1 MKRIVSVVAAL
12 VLSSGLASA
21 TQPGAG
27 GACGTGAAVKPNPEA
42 PLIPRETL
50 FGNPERAAPQL
61 SHDGKYLSYCSAV
74 NGVLNVFVAPA
85 GDLAKAKPVT
95 NDTSRGITTY
105 FWAFTGKHII
115 YVQDNGGDENFR
127 VYAVNVE
134 TGESKPLT
142 PGDPIKGPDGKPII
156 QPSGKPLYAAAQ
168 IEGVSEK
175 FPTEI
180 LVGLNTRDPQFHDL
194 HRVNV
199 ETGES
204 KVIFENTEWAGL
216 TTDDDYRIRFANRLT
231 SDASVEWHKRT
242 DAGTFELFETVPSA
256 DALTTGIGGF
266 DKTGTIVY
274 MNDSRG
280 RDTGALFAVDL
291 KTGKKTLVAEDPRC
305 DVGGVITHPTEKTIQ
320 AVAFNYLRTE
330 WTILDKSIEADLKYL
345 KTVRDGEV
353 NIVDRTMDDTK
364 WLVVF
369 TQSDGPAYVY
379 SYERPASGGG
389 GGKATFL
396 FSNRPALESLALSKV
411 NPVVI
416 KSRDGLNLVSY
427 LTLPSWLDAD
437 KNARPDAGPIPMVLF
452 VHGGPWARD
461 SYGYS
466 GYGQWLANRG
476 YAVLQVNFRGSTG
489 FGKSFLNAGNREWA
503 GKMHDDLID
512 AVNWAVGEKVA
523 AKDRVAIMGGSYGGY
538 ATLVGLTFTPDVFA
552 CGVNIVGPSNIN
564 TLVKTIP
571 PYWAP
576 IVSMFKERVGDF
588 TTDEGRAFLES
599 RSPLNFIDRITK
611 PLLIGQGAN
620 DPRVKRT
627 ESDQIVAAMAAKKIP
642 VTYVIFPDEGHGF
655 KRPENNMAFNAITE
669 AFLSQNLGG
678 RSEPFS
684 DVLTRST
691 VEIPH
696 GYEFVPGLKEAPK
709 PAPAATAPKTPA
721 APTTPA
727 KPVEPSK

>member
-1 MKRIVSVVAAL
+1 MKRMVSIVAAL
-12 VLSSGLASA
+12 ILGSGMAGVALA
-21 TQPGAG
+21 G
-27 GACGTGAAVKPNPEA
+27 PEA

-61 SHDGKYLSYCSAV
+61 SHDGKYISYCSAV

-85 GDLAKAKPVT
+85 NDLAKAKPVT
-95 NDTSRGITTY
+95 SDTTRGITTY

-134 TGESKPLT
+134 TGENKPLT
-142 PGDPIKGPDGKPII
+142 SGDPIKGPDGKPII

-175 FPTEI
+175 FPNEI
-180 LVGLNTRDPQFHDL
+180 LVGLNTRDPQYHDL
-194 HRVNV
+194 YRVNV

-204 KVIFENTEWAGL
+204 KMVFENTEWAGL
-216 TTDDDYRIRFANRLT
+216 TTDDDFRIRFANRFAGDG
-231 SDASVEWHKRT
+231 SMEWHKRN
-242 DAGTFELFETVPSA
+242 DAGAFELFEKVPSA

-266 DKTGTIVY
+266 DKTGNIVY

-291 KTGKKTLVAEDPRC
+291 TTGKKTLVAEDPRC
-305 DVGGVITHPTEKTIQ
+305 DVGGVITHPTQKTIQ

-345 KTVRDGEV
+345 KSVRDGEV

-379 SYERPASGGG
+379 SYERPAAGGSI

-396 FSNRPALESLALSKV
+396 FSNRPALENLALSKV

-427 LTLPSWLDAD
+427 LTLPSWVDAD

-512 AVNWAVGEKVA
+512 AVNWAVGEKIA

-538 ATLVGLTFTPDVFA
+538 ATLVGLTFTPEVFA

-564 TLVKTIP
+564 TLVNTIP

-588 TTDEGRAFLES
+588 TTDEGRKFLES

-655 KRPENNMAFNAITE
+655 KRPENNMAFNAVTE
-669 AFLSQNLGG
+669 AFLSKNLGG

-691 VEIPH
+691 AEIPH
-696 GYEFVPGLKEAPK
+696 GSEFVPGLKEAPMPSANPEPK
-709 PAPAATAPKTPA
+709 PTV
-721 APTTPA
+721 PA
-727 KPVEPSK
+727 KPAEPNK